1 MIAYKTF
8 AECPAQERPL
18 GVLLT
23 YPWQVEPANETSVE
37 RGFTVTAPE
46 DFDALLA
53 AMASPNAMSML
64 SAQIQAKLSY
74 YQSLAPALLKQ
85 LYAEN
90 TLAGITT
97 VQSNQM
103 FDDYADVVIRLTEG
117 AFPTAIARLQEKGPS
132 GFVTQ
137 TLIDNWI
144 IKIQA
149 AMT

>member
-1 MIAYKTF
+1 MIAYKPYS
-8 AECPAQERPL
+8 ECPIANRPL
-18 GVLLT
+18 GVLPEF
-23 YPWQVEPANETSVE
+23 PWQVEPADETSE
-37 RGFTVTAPE
+37 SRGFIVLTQE
-46 DFDALLA
+46 NYDALIA
-53 AMASPNAMSML
+53 ALQVPNAMSMTSSL
-64 SAQIQAKLSY
+64 IQAKLGH

-137 TLIDNWI
+137 ALIDNWI

-149 AMT
+149 AMA

>member
-1 MIAYKTF
+1 MIAYKPF
-8 AECPAQERPL
+8 SDCPPDDRPL
-18 GVLLT
+18 GVLPA
-23 YPWQVEPANETSVE
+23 YPWQVEPADETSEE
-37 RGFTVTAPE
+37 RGFIVVSQE
-46 DFDALLA
+46 DYDALLA
-53 AMASPNAMSML
+53 SLATANATAMI
-64 SAQIQAKLSY
+64 SAQIQAKLSW
-74 YQSLAPALLKQ
+74 YQSLAPDLLKQ